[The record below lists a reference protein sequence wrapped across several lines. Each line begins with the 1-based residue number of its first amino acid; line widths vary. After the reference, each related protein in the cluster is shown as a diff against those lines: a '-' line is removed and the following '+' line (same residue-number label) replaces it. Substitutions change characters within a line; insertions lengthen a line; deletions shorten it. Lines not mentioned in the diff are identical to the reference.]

1 MRGKSVILPLLGQV
15 KERMRSLRL
24 RVVGLAPPFFLVCCR
39 GGQEGTQ
46 KHQLLLIL
54 LVLGLAGGGLRAF
67 EAFGPGVFGPTDTP
81 CAFGDT
87 ASTNH
92 NQNSLSSRRCA
103 ARAWTPRSFT
113 SSKQRVPSTLEASPK
128 GVPPKPTPTPPK
140 PLFINNNPN
149 PNPKTQTHRHRLPTE
164 TLRQYGGEPRRRDQ
178 HPGG

>member
-1 MRGKSVILPLLGQV
+1 MRGKRNLAPACQV
-15 KERMRSLRL
+15 KKERTLVRL
-24 RVVGLAPPFFLVCCR
+24 RIVVGLAPPFLVRCR

-164 TLRQYGGEPRRRDQ
+164 TLGQYGGEPRRRDQ